1 MANSGQKLEKKV
13 KSILDESIGSEIKW
27 NERKFILLGWEKPMG
42 QKTGE
47 VKTDFLLILEEKDSK
62 KIELVKISGKQ
73 RNMGAVHNKLTR
85 IWCESIY
92 GKDWK
97 NHILKQ
103 ILSIS
108 NKDGFHKD
116 KIINFKNNII
126 TLGFRHEILY
136 EPDSGRERGIKTI
149 PEITPAVFWG
159 NNCPI
164 EYRDGKIKNMKHSIQ
179 QKLKNTNLTYE
190 NNDEIIKNSGI
201 PDYVIKADDDELKN
215 LNDIIE
221 RLDDIQE
228 FSKHY
233 KDELIDAFFAH
244 NYRIDWKAICKHC
257 QTKYRTI
264 WGNIIKDNSIIATN
278 SQKCPSCKKSGR
290 ENTSSTPIQGLTR
303 SMVLPI
309 TWSVIDGKLDGVLS
323 LKSFHEIDSREVLLS
338 LRNCLLKLGI
348 NDDDDFDLEVLK
360 GKITERTSVNLSKEN
375 FKKFYSDFQ

>member
-1 MANSGQKLEKKV
+1 LANSGQKLEKKV

-27 NERKFILLGWEKPMG
+27 IERKFILLDWAKPMG

-62 KIELVKISGKQ
+62 QIKLIKISGKQ

-85 IWCESIY
+85 LWCESIY
-92 GKDWK
+92 GENWE

-116 KIINFKNNII
+116 KIIDFKNKTI

-159 NNCPI
+159 DNCPI
-164 EYRDGKIKNMKHSIQ
+164 EYRDGKIKNLKQVIQ
-179 QKLKNTNLTYE
+179 QKLKNANLTYE

-215 LNDIIE
+215 LNDIIDK
-221 RLDDIQE
+221 LDNIQE
-228 FSKHY
+228 FSEHY

-244 NYRIDWKAICKHC
+244 NYRIDWKATCKHC

-264 WGNIIKDNSIIATN
+264 WGNVIKDNNIVSTN

-290 ENTSSTPIQGLTR
+290 ENSSSTPIQGLTR

-309 TWSVIDGKLDGVLS
+309 KWTIVEGKLDGVLS
-323 LKSFHEIDSREVLLS
+323 LKSFHKINSGDVLLS
-338 LRNCLLKLGI
+338 LRNCLIKLGI
-348 NDDDDFDLEVLK
+348 DDDDDFDLEDLR
-360 GKITERTSVNLSKEN
+360 GKITERTSMNLTKEN
-375 FKKFYSDFQ
+375 FKKFYSDF

>member
-1 MANSGQKLEKKV
+1 MVNSGQKLEKKV
-13 KSILDESIGSEIKW
+13 KKILDDSTGTEITW
-27 NERKFILLGWEKPMG
+27 LERTFVFLGWAKPMG

-62 KIELVKISGKQ
+62 QIELIKISGKQ

-92 GKDWK
+92 GNDWK
-97 NHILKQ
+97 NHISKQ

-116 KIINFKNNII
+116 RIINFENNTI

-159 NNCPI
+159 EHCPV
-164 EYRDGKIKNMKHSIQ
+164 EYRDGKIKNMKHTIQ
-179 QKLKNTNLTYE
+179 QKLKNAHLTYE
-190 NNDEIIKNSGI
+190 KNDDVIINSGI
-201 PDYVIKADDDELKN
+201 PNYVIKADDHELKN
-215 LNDIIE
+215 LNDIIKK
-221 RLDDIQE
+221 LDDIQE
-228 FSKHY
+228 FSEHY
-233 KDELIDAFFAH
+233 KDELIDAFLAH
-244 NYRIDWKAICKHC
+244 NYRIGWKATCKHC

-264 WGNIIKDNSIIATN
+264 WGNVVQDGIIIATN

-309 TWSVIDGKLDGVLS
+309 TWSVIGGKLDGVLS
-323 LKSFHEIDSREVLLS
+323 LKSFHEVNSGDVLLN
-338 LRNCLLKLGI
+338 LRNCLLELGI
-348 NDDDDFDLEVLK
+348 EDDDDFNLEVLK
-360 GKITERTSVNLSKEN
+360 GKITERTFVNLSKEN
-375 FKKFYSDFQ
+375 LKKFYSDFQ

>member
-1 MANSGQKLEKKV
+1 
-13 KSILDESIGSEIKW
+13 
-27 NERKFILLGWEKPMG
+27 
-42 QKTGE
+42 
-47 VKTDFLLILEEKDSK
+47 
-62 KIELVKISGKQ
+62 
-73 RNMGAVHNKLTR
+73 
-85 IWCESIY
+85 
-92 GKDWK
+92 
-97 NHILKQ
+97 
-103 ILSIS
+103 
-108 NKDGFHKD
+108 
-116 KIINFKNNII
+116 
-126 TLGFRHEILY
+126 LY